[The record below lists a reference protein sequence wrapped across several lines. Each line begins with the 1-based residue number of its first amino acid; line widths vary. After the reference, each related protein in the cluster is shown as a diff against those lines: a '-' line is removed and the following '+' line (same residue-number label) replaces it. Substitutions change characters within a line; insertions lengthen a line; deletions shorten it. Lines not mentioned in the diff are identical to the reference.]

1 MSPKLHDG
9 FVRSPLHLL
18 HRVQQLSEILF
29 DVEVG
34 DSGLTPRQ
42 LTVLSVVAENDG
54 LSQTGIVESTGID
67 RSTMADMV
75 RRLTKKGL
83 LQRRRSKTDAR
94 AYNIS
99 LTEDGQELL
108 RIVRPLAK
116 KVDQRIVQAMGSRN
130 DDFLRRLQEMIAKLQ
145 PDARPT
151 G

>member
-1 MSPKLHDG
+1 M
-9 FVRSPLHLL
+9 
-18 HRVQQLSEILF
+18 
-29 DVEVG
+29 
-34 DSGLTPRQ
+34 TPRQ

-116 KVDQRIVQAMGSRN
+116 KVDQRIV
-130 DDFLRRLQEMIAKLQ
+130 RRRWAAATMISSGGC
-145 PDARPT
+145 RR
-151 G
+151 